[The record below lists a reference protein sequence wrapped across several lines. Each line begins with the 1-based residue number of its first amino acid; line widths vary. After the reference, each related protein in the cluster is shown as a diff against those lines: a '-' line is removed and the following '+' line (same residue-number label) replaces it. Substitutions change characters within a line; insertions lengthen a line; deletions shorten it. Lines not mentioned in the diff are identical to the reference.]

1 MALNS
6 PPSNPL
12 STPTPNAR
20 DQPKTVNLH
29 RDLAIPTPEEKAMNP
44 PPLPRS
50 VNMTPARDVREGSVA
65 SSMGLPRKP
74 RQNLDESDHILI
86 LKHCNEQKHN
96 YKEGSKAAFWHGVHA
111 SFQSDTGKVLTQIS
125 ATIARLVEARR
136 KQLVD
141 WENGVTPQKPGGRLN
156 ELLDKWIEYLRGVD
170 GAAAEAP
177 KRRVSAVP
185 PAPVERMGVRL
196 GTPVHP
202 QALQSAPPPPPI
214 ANIGQGD
221 GHGGQGNGDIGQG
234 CGDIQGGAVVV
245 NGQPPPINR
254 LYSIDIQPR
263 FRNPSEYQ
271 LNIN

>member
-1 MALNS
+1 M
-6 PPSNPL
+6 
-12 STPTPNAR
+12 
-20 DQPKTVNLH
+20 
-29 RDLAIPTPEEKAMNP
+29 
-44 PPLPRS
+44 
-50 VNMTPARDVREGSVA
+50 
-65 SSMGLPRKP
+65 
-74 RQNLDESDHILI
+74 
-86 LKHCNEQKHN
+86 
-96 YKEGSKAAFWHGVHA
+96 
-111 SFQSDTGKVLTQIS
+111 
-125 ATIARLVEARR
+125 
-136 KQLVD
+136 D

-245 NGQPPPINR
+245 NGQRPAKRRRTETPVQMQELRPVVQEPPHIEPPREQVKRVVVEGALTKEDWRDIMGNDAR
-254 LYSIDIQPR
+254 LRALENKVDKIEVLASQ
-263 FRNPSEYQ
+263 NNKLLLQ
-271 LNIN
+271 LLQNSRKSSDDERRTATVHLDPEFERDYL